1 MRFLPNNTEKWLEAI
16 RVKDIIKTS
25 SNINWR
31 GSISNYTDGRRSVS
45 ISKCCGSNGTM
56 HREIFFND
64 EEDMMNSICVDHGT
78 VIEVYSESHLN
89 KVGILSESS
98 KLVKSVIFVYEDGTC
113 SGVELDYAQDF
124 DMDLLTKKHEKVDN

>member
-1 MRFLPNNTEKWLEAI
+1 
-16 RVKDIIKTS
+16 
-25 SNINWR
+25 
-31 GSISNYTDGRRSVS
+31 
-45 ISKCCGSNGTM
+45 M

-98 KLVKSVIFVYEDGTC
+98 KLVRSVIFVYEDGTC